1 MKALAA
7 LHAEE
12 KGMGQAEEK
21 GMGQARLGFSCSAS
35 SGVHLRATPAA
46 TVLSD
51 G

>member
-7 LHAEE
+7 LHTEE
-12 KGMGQAEEK
+12 KGMGQA
-21 GMGQARLGFSCSAS
+21 GLGFSCSAS